1 MKYRRNFSGIDDC
14 LSYFDNEMIGEIC
27 DKVCGK
33 CKTMG
38 CEDCEATD
46 WCDDIQE
53 ILLECAIRYIREE
66 LSKVVKFPNG

>member
-1 MKYRRNFSGIDDC
+1 
-14 LSYFDNEMIGEIC
+14 MIGEIC